1 MKAYTVHYRLDGIG
15 SEELSISFLAKNKV
29 DAYDKAVYELIPQ
42 MHGQPPYHAYVY
54 SVTYQNGNERI
65 FNDAGCPE

>member
-1 MKAYTVHYRLDGIG
+1 MKAYTVNYRLHGIG

-65 FNDAGCPE
+65 FNDAGAP